1 MRLAPKNLEWF
12 KHLMMIFIV
21 VISVSSKLIADDS
34 DESQEENLGVA
45 SAEEI
50 RLQLYKQSAKKI
62 LIKKLTKPDGD
73 SVKISVLKPINYTDM
88 KTVEPIVTTI
98 ENAIQSYDPN
108 LDVRISDQSMPSLTL
123 ESFRLSVAKLSTDI
137 VIISVLNTSSF
148 EMYMYD
154 KRTPNQIYAH
164 TEPLSSAARYELTS
178 EASTYYTKL
187 LIRRTL
193 YRFIRNQ
200 YYEMPRDDSP
210 PLLQSEIPRYV
221 ASTQSLELINRE
233 ARSHFYISA
242 GLGAAI
248 SKGVR
253 DKFWNSNFMSG
264 QVALKVYD
272 KLYLEGS
279 FNMFA
284 YNAVVGSFKYLF
296 SSRDSAFRIMGGLGF
311 SYFLEDRQV
320 INWDQTEGGLQRKYY
335 IVPSVSLLMP
345 IADIYLKA
353 EAQVYIPFRTTNRY
367 VFAIMPGLLFMF

>member
-1 MRLAPKNLEWF
+1 MV
-12 KHLMMIFIV
+12 IFIV

-73 SVKISVLKPINYTDM
+73 SVKISVLKPINYTDL

-210 PLLQSEIPRYV
+210 PLLQ
-221 ASTQSLELINRE
+221 
-233 ARSHFYISA
+233 
-242 GLGAAI
+242 
-248 SKGVR
+248 
-253 DKFWNSNFMSG
+253 
-264 QVALKVYD
+264 
-272 KLYLEGS
+272 
-279 FNMFA
+279 
-284 YNAVVGSFKYLF
+284 
-296 SSRDSAFRIMGGLGF
+296 
-311 SYFLEDRQV
+311 
-320 INWDQTEGGLQRKYY
+320 
-335 IVPSVSLLMP
+335 
-345 IADIYLKA
+345 
-353 EAQVYIPFRTTNRY
+353 
-367 VFAIMPGLLFMF
+367 